1 MKYRYLIWDFGNT
14 LCATYP
20 AMAQA
25 LQGVLRVEGIDAP
38 VEPILDLMHRTLL
51 SDCIAT
57 IARQHDLDL
66 DPFKT
71 RLLNDYA
78 AMPLAEQRPYSGVV
92 AILERVLE
100 NGGKNFLFTHR
111 GCKTLTEALR
121 VHDLAR
127 FFTEALSTQDGYPR
141 KPDPG
146 AFNYLID
153 TYALPREQTLCR
165 GDHDNHRL
173 AVADQS
179 HHAHHACRTRRWRL
193 IHALFHPTQSC
204 IASRY
209 VFHPAAVYRSFL

>member
-1 MKYRYLIWDFGNT
+1 MKYRHLIWDFDNT

-25 LQGVLRVEGIDAP
+25 LQGALRVEDIESP
-38 VEPILDLMHRTLL
+38 IEPILDLLHETLL

-66 DPFKT
+66 DPFKM
-71 RLLNDYA
+71 RFLDDYA
-78 AMPLAEQRPYSGVV
+78 AMPLAEQRPYPGVV
-92 AILERVLE
+92 AILERVRE

-146 AFNYLID
+146 AFNHLID
-153 TYALPREQTLCR
+153 TYALPHDRTLCV
-165 GDHDNHRL
+165 GDRDL
-173 AVADQS
+173 DIQAGEAAGLDT
-179 HHAHHACRTRRWRL
+179 C
-193 IHALFHPTQSC
+193 LFGAQPTEAAQPT
-204 IASRY
+204 Y
-209 VFHPAAVYRSFL
+209 VIDDYQQLDAILDSLE